1 MPYQL
6 PNGTT
11 LPMDT
16 PWSYQGIN
24 YPANWLRLSTQL
36 DRDRL
41 GIVWVADP
49 EPYDQRFYWGRSE
62 DGSLI
67 PKDHAELVT
76 LWAQQT
82 RTTAGTLLAPTDW
95 MVVREL
101 DNGTPMPEA
110 YKTWRQAVRGASEA
124 KVAAITATTT
134 TDELA
139 TYITGADYPA
149 WPADPSQP
157 VLPADPSGLE
167 QLVADGTTTDQVFG

>member
-62 DGSLI
+62 DGTLI
-67 PKDHAELVT
+67 PKDHAELVER
-76 LWAQQT
+76 WKQQT
-82 RTTAGTLLAPTDW
+82 RTTAGTILAPTDW
-95 MVVREL
+95 MVVREM
-101 DNGTPMPEA
+101 DNGTPVSDT
-110 YKTWRQAVRGASEA
+110 YRNWRQDVRGASEA

-139 TYITGADYPA
+139 AYITGTTYPV
-149 WPADPSQP
+149 WPTDPSQP
-157 VLPADPSGLE
+157 TPPVDLTGLE
-167 QLVADGTTTDQVFG
+167 QLVNDGSSVDQVFG